1 MFVIIGIV
9 TVLGAIALGY
19 MMEHGNFAVLWQ
31 PAELVIIFGAA
42 LGSLVVASSK
52 EVLGAVFKGALGVF
66 GSGKASKA
74 FYMDMLIMLSMLFMK
89 IRREGLVAIEKDIEA
104 PESSQIFTG
113 FLKDKSNAFIVEFVC
128 DTMRVFSTVNIEQH
142 EFDNIME
149 ADIEAFA
156 HEGSVVPASINRVGD
171 ALPGLGIVAAV
182 LGVVLTMGKISE
194 PPEVIGQHIGAALVG
209 TFLGVLMCYGIVG
222 PIAANIEH
230 RIQENESCLIV
241 VKSALSAFVG
251 GNPPP
256 VALEA
261 GRRAI
266 PNHHRPSFAELEEAV
281 KASKGK

>member
-19 MMEHGNFAVLWQ
+19 IMEHGNFAVLWQ
-31 PAELVIIFGAA
+31 PAEFVIIFGAA
-42 LGSLVVASSK
+42 SGSLVVSAPKDVLMACIKGLLSVLGPTKSSK
-52 EVLGAVFKGALGVF
+52 AL
-66 GSGKASKA
+66 
-74 FYMDMLIMLSMLFMK
+74 YMDMLIMLSMLFMK

-104 PESSQIFTG
+104 PEASQIFSG
-113 FLKDKSNAFIVEFVC
+113 FLRDKTNKFIVDFVC

-149 ADIEAFA
+149 ADIEAFT
-156 HEGSVVPASINRVGD
+156 HENAVVPSCINRVGD

-222 PIAANIEH
+222 PIAANIEL
-230 RIQENESCLIV
+230 RAQEKEACLV
-241 VKSALSAFVG
+241 VIKSALSRLRGRQPAPG
-251 GNPPP
+251 GPGSRPAGHPQPLPPQLQP
-256 VALEA
+256 IS
-261 GRRAI
+261 RK
-266 PNHHRPSFAELEEAV
+266 P
-281 KASKGK
+281 